1 MAKKKNKKQN
11 KPVSVVSAS
20 DDTEKKR
27 LEKARRWAREYTR
40 KVRASRPDDPRF
52 QDGLDYDEIRVKR
65 RISATVALLDE
76 AKEKLYDLCPDIPD
90 IFSFEE
96 DWYEQNLLPIPA
108 YDYNERFSHS
118 AMAAAIWI
126 LDHLRDQG
134 AMWEAYKHFPRDER
148 VLSALSFTPR
158 AAAEA
163 R

>member
-1 MAKKKNKKQN
+1 MAKKKNKKQY
-11 KPVSVVSAS
+11 KPVPVVSAS
-20 DDTEKKR
+20 DNTEKRR

-96 DWYEQNLLPIPA
+96 DWYDQTLLPIPA
-108 YDYNERFSHS
+108 
-118 AMAAAIWI
+118 
-126 LDHLRDQG
+126 
-134 AMWEAYKHFPRDER
+134 
-148 VLSALSFTPR
+148 
-158 AAAEA
+158 
-163 R
+163 

>member
-11 KPVSVVSAS
+11 KPVPVVSAS
-20 DDTEKKR
+20 NNTEKKR
-27 LEKARRWAREYTR
+27 LEKARRWAREYAR

-76 AKEKLYDLCPDIPD
+76 AKEKIYDLCPDIPD

-108 YDYNERFSHS
+108 YDYNERLSHS
-118 AMAAAIWI
+118 AMAAAII
-126 LDHLRDQG
+126 TLMV
-134 AMWEAYKHFPRDER
+134 APTET
-148 VLSALSFTPR
+148 LSIKI
-158 AAAEA
+158 
-163 R
+163 